1 MGKLEGLLGLGIVSS
16 TVVTGLSYWVAEAK
30 GALMH
35 GKEQVLPLFGLFGFC
50 FGARSTHPD
59 QKVDVKVGGVYA
71 GVTAAVWGVSF
82 GLGYLVERLTS

>member
-35 GKEQVLPLFGLFGFC
+35 GKE
-50 FGARSTHPD
+50 
-59 QKVDVKVGGVYA
+59 
-71 GVTAAVWGVSF
+71 
-82 GLGYLVERLTS
+82 